1 MNHPVAYAIR
11 ISLFALSLCA
21 IAECASQNIERSPL
35 SASIFGNY
43 RVDKDQMIG
52 IDRFVTDGGQEAVLY
67 SEYHSGVVRRLFK
80 VADNEFEMGPGFN
93 TQTPAELKL
102 QVERDAKGAITG
114 IHLQPAGGAAKF
126 AVRTAVRET
135 AVEITNGPV
144 HLAGTLMV
152 PDTKGPHPAIVLLH
166 GSGPLTR
173 YSFGPYPHFF
183 TSLGFAVLV
192 YDKRGT
198 GESTGTRLDSSTG
211 APDPLPDENFPDRL
225 ASDANAAIS
234 FLRQRK
240 DIDSRRIG
248 LWGSSEGGM
257 LTTQVAARDKRV
269 AFAINSSG
277 FMGPLYETTLY
288 QAGLSLRQSGFT
300 EAQIAEVKAATA
312 RWVDAA
318 RTGQGVDQVFKERDD
333 ALREDKGWLVGWT
346 RSDVRSAAQLRWLWD
361 HVLSFSPLPA
371 LADVKCPVLAL
382 YGELDTS
389 TDSRKAA
396 DNMRS
401 VLSAAGHRDFT
412 VKVIPNASHSLM
424 EQPSGNRM
432 APGVFET
439 LSTWLHDRMKTR

>member
-1 MNHPVAYAIR
+1 MR
-11 ISLFALSLCA
+11 ITLFVVSLCA
-21 IAECASQNIERSPL
+21 IAEGASQIRERPAL
-35 SASIFGNY
+35 SASIYGNY
-43 RVDKDQMIG
+43 RIGNDQMIG
-52 IDRFVTDGGQEAVLY
+52 IDRFVTDDGQDAVLY
-67 SEYHSGVVRRLFK
+67 SEYRSGVVRRLFK

-93 TQTPAELKL
+93 TQTPAELKI
-102 QVERDAKGAITG
+102 QVERDAKGGVTG
-114 IHLQPAGGAAKF
+114 VQLKPAAASDGKV
-126 AVRTAVRET
+126 AVRTAITET
-135 AVEITNGPV
+135 TIEITNGPV

-198 GESTGTRLDSSTG
+198 GDSTGTRLDSSTG
-211 APDPLPDENFPDRL
+211 APDPLPKENFPDQL
-225 ASDANAAIS
+225 ASDADAAIA

-240 DIDSRRIG
+240 DIDARRIG

-257 LTTQVAARDKRV
+257 LTTQVAAMDKRI

-288 QAGLSLRQSGFT
+288 QAGLSLRKSGFT
-300 EAQIAEVKAATA
+300 ETQIAEVKAATV

-318 RTGQGVDQVFKERDD
+318 RTGQGVEQVFKERDD
-333 ALREDKGWLVGWT
+333 ALRENKGWLVGWT
-346 RSDVRSAAQLRWLWD
+346 RLDINSAAQLRWLWD
-361 HVLSFSPLPA
+361 HVLSFSPLPS

-389 TDSRKAA
+389 TDAEKAA
-396 DNMRS
+396 GNMRS

-439 LSTWLHDRMKTR
+439 LSTWLHDRMRTQ

>member
-1 MNHPVAYAIR
+1 MNRPGVHASR
-11 ISLFALSLCA
+11 FSLVALSFCA
-21 IAECASQNIERSPL
+21 IAECAGQSIEVPPST
-35 SASIFGNY
+35 ASIFGNY
-43 RVDKDQMIG
+43 RIDNDRMIG
-52 IDRFVTDGGQEAVLY
+52 IDRFVMDDGQEAVLY
-67 SEYHSGVVRRLFK
+67 AEYHSGVVRRLFR

-102 QVERDAKGAITG
+102 LIERDAKGGVAG
-114 IHLQPAGGAAKF
+114 LHLRPVAGAAKL
-126 AVRTAVRET
+126 AVRMAITET
-135 AVEITNGPV
+135 AVEIANGPV
-144 HLAGTLMV
+144 RLAGTLMV
-152 PDTKGPHPAIVLLH
+152 PGTKGPHPAIILLH

-198 GESTGTRLDSSTG
+198 GGSTGTRLDSSTG

-225 ASDANAAIS
+225 ASDANAAIA

-257 LTTQVAARDKRV
+257 LATQVAARDTRI

-288 QAGLSLRQSGFT
+288 QAGLSLRPKGFT

-318 RTGQGVDQVFKERDD
+318 RTGQGVEEVFKERDD
-333 ALREDKGWLVGWT
+333 ALRDDKGWLVGWT
-346 RSDVRSAAQLRWLWD
+346 RPDVRSAAQLRWLWD
-361 HVLSFSPLPA
+361 HVLSFDPLPA

-382 YGELDTS
+382 YGDLDTS
-389 TDSRKAA
+389 TDARKAA
-396 DNMRS
+396 GNMRS